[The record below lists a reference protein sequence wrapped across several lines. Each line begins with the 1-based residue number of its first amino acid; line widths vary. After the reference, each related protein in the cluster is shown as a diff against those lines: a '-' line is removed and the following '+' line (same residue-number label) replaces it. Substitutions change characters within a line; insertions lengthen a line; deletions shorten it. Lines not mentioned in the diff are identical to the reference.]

1 MTGGILKVPCQVV
14 LLKIL
19 QGVVNK
25 FYMHIS
31 SRGGTKV
38 LLLGRTEKVGMERK
52 FQSMYQ
58 FWAID
63 SIPRN
68 AMLWRIQKFY
78 IGLLEMSVMTE

>member
-1 MTGGILKVPCQVV
+1 MTGGILKVPFKVV

-31 SRGGTKV
+31 SRGGTKA
-38 LLLGRTEKVGMERK
+38 LLLGRTEKVSMERK

-58 FWAID
+58 F
-63 SIPRN
+63 
-68 AMLWRIQKFY
+68 
-78 IGLLEMSVMTE
+78 